1 MLETIRKHWLFRVIN
16 GFLVLILAVL
26 SVVLGVVFMS
36 PFIKEYIS
44 PSLVAV
50 VTAYIFLFIIYLVLN
65 LWGVFYAN
73 REFDKV
79 KKIAYSDK
87 MTNLGNRRAYEEYI
101 SMLNESFRNG
111 TAEPGLFVLMIDANG
126 LKKTNDIFGH
136 MAGDEL
142 VIGVAECILKV
153 FGEHGRAF
161 RAGGDEFVVIT
172 AMSHNDYLSKK
183 KEMQQ
188 ALSEWKGEHI
198 NGITVAM
205 GKADRYEFPDATA
218 EELIDIADRRMYEE
232 KQRYYASQLVV
243 YDDDNEPEA
252 RKRARYADNFTLTKY
267 TMPIIRQMAEVIP
280 GGFFIYREDD
290 KRELIY
296 YNRQVLEIFGCE
308 TGSEFRT
315 LTGGTFEGMVY
326 KDDFKRIQDSIDDQI
341 NAEEGNGMDH
351 VIYRIIR
358 KDGSI
363 RWIDD
368 YGHFSHSEDFGDIYY
383 VFINDITE
391 IYESR
396 MKNKN

>member
-16 GFLVLILAVL
+16 GFLVLLLAVL
-26 SVVLGVVFMS
+26 SVLLGVVFMS
-36 PFIKEYIS
+36 PFIKEHIS
-44 PSLVAV
+44 PSLVAGV
-50 VTAYIFLFIIYLVLN
+50 IAYIFLFIIYLVLN

-101 SMLNESFRNG
+101 SMLNESITNG

-188 ALSEWKGEHI
+188 VLSDWKGEHI

-308 TGSEFRT
+308 TGRDFRT

-391 IYESR
+391 VYESR
-396 MKNKN
+396 MNNKN

>member
-1 MLETIRKHWLFRVIN
+1 MLETIRQHWLFRVIN
-16 GFLVLILAVL
+16 GFLVLLLAVL
-26 SVVLGVVFMS
+26 SVVLGIVFMS
-36 PFIKEYIS
+36 PFIKEHIS

-65 LWGVFYAN
+65 LWGVFHAN

-79 KKIAYSDK
+79 KKIAYADK

-101 SMLNESFRNG
+101 SMLNESIRNG
-111 TAEPGLFVLMIDANG
+111 TAEPGLFVLMMDANG

-142 VIGVAECILKV
+142 IIGVAECILKV
-153 FGEHGRAF
+153 FGDRGRSF

-183 KEMQQ
+183 KEMEQ
-188 ALSEWKGEHI
+188 ALSDWKGEHI
-198 NGITVAM
+198 HGITVAM

-243 YDDDNEPEA
+243 YDDNEPEA

-296 YNRQVLEIFGCE
+296 YNRQVLEIFGCK

-315 LTGGTFEGMVY
+315 LTGGTFEGMVH
-326 KDDFKRIQDSIDDQI
+326 KEDFRKIQDSIDDQI

-351 VIYRIIR
+351 VVYRIIR

-391 IYESR
+391 VYESR
-396 MKNKN
+396 MKNNN

>member
-1 MLETIRKHWLFRVIN
+1 MLETIRKHWLFRVVN

-50 VTAYIFLFIIYLVLN
+50 VTAYIFLFILYLVLN
-65 LWGVFYAN
+65 LWGVFHAN

-101 SMLNESFRNG
+101 SMLNESIRNG
-111 TAEPGLFVLMIDANG
+111 TAEPGLFVLMMDANG

-308 TGSEFRT
+308 TGRDFRT

-391 IYESR
+391 AYESR

>member
-1 MLETIRKHWLFRVIN
+1 MLETVRKHWLFRVIN

-65 LWGVFYAN
+65 LWGVFHAN

-101 SMLNESFRNG
+101 SMLNESIRNG

-172 AMSHNDYLSKK
+172 AMTHNDYLSKK

-188 ALSEWKGEHI
+188 VLSDWKGEHI

-308 TGSEFRT
+308 TGRDFRT

>member
-1 MLETIRKHWLFRVIN
+1 
-16 GFLVLILAVL
+16 
-26 SVVLGVVFMS
+26 
-36 PFIKEYIS
+36 
-44 PSLVAV
+44 
-50 VTAYIFLFIIYLVLN
+50 
-65 LWGVFYAN
+65 
-73 REFDKV
+73 
-79 KKIAYSDK
+79 
-87 MTNLGNRRAYEEYI
+87 
-101 SMLNESFRNG
+101 
-111 TAEPGLFVLMIDANG
+111 
-126 LKKTNDIFGH
+126 

-308 TGSEFRT
+308 TGMEFRT

-326 KDDFKRIQDSIDDQI
+326 KDDFKRIQASIDDQI
-341 NAEEGNGMDH
+341 NAEEGKGMDH

-391 IYESR
+391 TYESR

>member
-1 MLETIRKHWLFRVIN
+1 MLETIRKHWLFRVVN
-16 GFLVLILAVL
+16 GFLVLLLAVL
-26 SVVLGVVFMS
+26 SVLLGVVFMS
-36 PFIKEYIS
+36 PFIKEHIS
-44 PSLVAV
+44 PSLVAGV
-50 VTAYIFLFIIYLVLN
+50 IAYIFLFIIYLVLN

-172 AMSHNDYLSKK
+172 AMTHNDYLSKK

-188 ALSEWKGEHI
+188 ALSDWKGEHI
-198 NGITVAM
+198 HGITVAM

-391 IYESR
+391 AYESR

>member
-1 MLETIRKHWLFRVIN
+1 MLETIRNHWLFRVIN
-16 GFLVLILAVL
+16 GFLVLLLAVL

-36 PFIKEYIS
+36 PFIKEQIS
-44 PSLVAV
+44 PSLVAG
-50 VTAYIFLFIIYLVLN
+50 VTAYIFLFIIYLVFN
-65 LWGVFYAN
+65 LWGVFHAN

-79 KKIAYSDK
+79 KKIAYADK

-101 SMLNESFRNG
+101 SMLNESIRNG
-111 TAEPGLFVLMIDANG
+111 TAEPGLFVLMMDANG

-142 VIGVAECILKV
+142 IIGVAECILKV
-153 FGEHGRAF
+153 FGDHGRSF

-188 ALSEWKGEHI
+188 ALSDWKGEHI
-198 NGITVAM
+198 HGITVAM

-243 YDDDNEPEA
+243 YDDDNESEA

-391 IYESR
+391 TYESR

>member
-16 GFLVLILAVL
+16 GFLVLLLAVL
-26 SVVLGVVFMS
+26 SVMLGIAFMS
-36 PFIKEYIS
+36 PFIKEHIS
-44 PSLVAV
+44 PSLVAG
-50 VTAYIFLFIIYLVLN
+50 VTAYIFLFILYLVLN
-65 LWGVFYAN
+65 LWGVFHAN

-79 KKIAYSDK
+79 KKIAYADK

-101 SMLNESFRNG
+101 SMLNESIQNG

-136 MAGDEL
+136 TAGDEL
-142 VIGVAECILKV
+142 IIGVAECILKV
-153 FGEHGRAF
+153 FGDRGRAF

-188 ALSEWKGEHI
+188 ALSDWKGEHI
-198 NGITVAM
+198 QGITVAM

-308 TGSEFRT
+308 TGIEFRT
-315 LTGGTFEGMVY
+315 LTGGTFEGMVH

-391 IYESR
+391 TYESR

>member
-1 MLETIRKHWLFRVIN
+1 MLETVRKHWLFRVIN

-65 LWGVFYAN
+65 LWGVFHAN

-101 SMLNESFRNG
+101 SMLNESIRNG

-172 AMSHNDYLSKK
+172 AMTHNDYLSKK

-188 ALSEWKGEHI
+188 ALSDWKGEHI
-198 NGITVAM
+198 HGITVAM

-391 IYESR
+391 VYESR
-396 MKNKN
+396 MKDKN

>member
-1 MLETIRKHWLFRVIN
+1 MLETVRKHWLFRVIN
-16 GFLVLILAVL
+16 GFLVLLLAVL
-26 SVVLGVVFMS
+26 SVLLGVVFMS
-36 PFIKEYIS
+36 PFIKEHIS
-44 PSLVAV
+44 PSLVAG
-50 VTAYIFLFIIYLVLN
+50 VTAYIFLFICYLVLN
-65 LWGVFYAN
+65 LWGVFHAN

-136 MAGDEL
+136 VAGDEL

-153 FGEHGRAF
+153 FGEHGRFF

-188 ALSEWKGEHI
+188 ALSDWKGEHI
-198 NGITVAM
+198 HGITVAM

-290 KRELIY
+290 KRELLY

-308 TGSEFRT
+308 TGTEFRT

-391 IYESR
+391 VYESR
-396 MKNKN
+396 MNNNN

>member
-16 GFLVLILAVL
+16 GFLVLLLAVL
-26 SVVLGVVFMS
+26 SVVLGGVFMS
-36 PFIKEYIS
+36 PFIKEHIS

-111 TAEPGLFVLMIDANG
+111 TAEPGLFVLMMDANG

-136 MAGDEL
+136 TAGDEL

-153 FGEHGRAF
+153 FGEHGRFF

-172 AMSHNDYLSKK
+172 AMTHNDYLSKK

-188 ALSEWKGEHI
+188 ALSDWKGEHI
-198 NGITVAM
+198 DGITVAM
-205 GKADRYEFPDATA
+205 GKADRYEFTDATA
-218 EELIDIADRRMYEE
+218 EELIDIADHRMYEE

-252 RKRARYADNFTLTKY
+252 RKRARYADDFTLTKY

-351 VIYRIIR
+351 VVYRIIR

-391 IYESR
+391 VYESR
-396 MKNKN
+396 MKDKN

>member
-1 MLETIRKHWLFRVIN
+1 MLETIRKHWLFRVVN
-16 GFLVLILAVL
+16 GFLVLLLAVL
-26 SVVLGVVFMS
+26 SVLLGVVFMS
-36 PFIKEYIS
+36 PFIKEHIS
-44 PSLVAV
+44 PSLVAGV
-50 VTAYIFLFIIYLVLN
+50 IAYIFLFIIYLVLN

-172 AMSHNDYLSKK
+172 AMTHNDYLSKK

-188 ALSEWKGEHI
+188 ALSDWKGEHI
-198 NGITVAM
+198 HGITVAM

-218 EELIDIADRRMYEE
+218 EELIDIADHRMYEE

-391 IYESR
+391 AYESR

>member
-16 GFLVLILAVL
+16 GFLVLLLAVL
-26 SVVLGVVFMS
+26 SVVLGGVFMS
-36 PFIKEYIS
+36 PFIKEHIS

-65 LWGVFYAN
+65 LWGVFHAN

-198 NGITVAM
+198 DGITVAM

-218 EELIDIADRRMYEE
+218 EELIDIADHRMYEE

-308 TGSEFRT
+308 TGRDFRT

-391 IYESR
+391 TYESR

>member
-1 MLETIRKHWLFRVIN
+1 MLETIRNHWLFRVIN
-16 GFLVLILAVL
+16 GFLVLLLAVL

-36 PFIKEYIS
+36 PFIKEQIS
-44 PSLVAV
+44 SSLVAG
-50 VTAYIFLFIIYLVLN
+50 VTAYIFLFILYLVLN
-65 LWGVFYAN
+65 LWGVFHAN

-79 KKIAYSDK
+79 KKIAYADK

-101 SMLNESFRNG
+101 SMLNESIRNG
-111 TAEPGLFVLMIDANG
+111 TAEPGLFVLMMDANG

-136 MAGDEL
+136 TAGDEL
-142 VIGVAECILKV
+142 IIGVAECILKV
-153 FGEHGRAF
+153 FGDHGRSF

-198 NGITVAM
+198 HGITVAI

-243 YDDDNEPEA
+243 YDDNEPEA

-308 TGSEFRT
+308 TGIEFRT

-391 IYESR
+391 TYESR

>member
-1 MLETIRKHWLFRVIN
+1 MLETIRNHWLFRVIN
-16 GFLVLILAVL
+16 GFLVLLLAVL

-36 PFIKEYIS
+36 PFIKEQIS
-44 PSLVAV
+44 PSLVAG
-50 VTAYIFLFIIYLVLN
+50 VTAYIFLFILYLVLN
-65 LWGVFYAN
+65 LWGVFHAN
-73 REFDKV
+73 HEFDKV

-136 MAGDEL
+136 VAGDEL

-153 FGEHGRAF
+153 FGEHGRFF

-183 KEMQQ
+183 KEMEQ
-188 ALSEWKGEHI
+188 ALSDWKGEHI
-198 NGITVAM
+198 HGITVAM

-218 EELIDIADRRMYEE
+218 EELVDIADRRMYEE

-243 YDDDNEPEA
+243 YDDDNESEA

-290 KRELIY
+290 NRELIY

-308 TGSEFRT
+308 TGTEFRT

-391 IYESR
+391 VYESR

>member
-1 MLETIRKHWLFRVIN
+1 MLETIRKHWLFRVVN
-16 GFLVLILAVL
+16 GFLVLLLAVL
-26 SVVLGVVFMS
+26 SVLLGVVFMS
-36 PFIKEYIS
+36 PFIKEHIS
-44 PSLVAV
+44 PSLVAGV
-50 VTAYIFLFIIYLVLN
+50 IAYIFLFIIYLVLN

-136 MAGDEL
+136 TAGDEL

-153 FGEHGRAF
+153 FGEHGRFF

-172 AMSHNDYLSKK
+172 AMTHNDYLSKK
-183 KEMQQ
+183 KEMEQ
-188 ALSEWKGEHI
+188 ALSDWKGEHI
-198 NGITVAM
+198 HGITVAM

-218 EELIDIADRRMYEE
+218 EELIDIADHRMYEE

-391 IYESR
+391 VYESR
-396 MKNKN
+396 MKDKN